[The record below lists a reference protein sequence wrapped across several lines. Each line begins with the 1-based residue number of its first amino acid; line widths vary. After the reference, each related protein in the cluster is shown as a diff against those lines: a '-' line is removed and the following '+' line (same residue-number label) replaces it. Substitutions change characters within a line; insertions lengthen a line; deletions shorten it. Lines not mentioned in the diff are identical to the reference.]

1 MPTHRAFAL
10 AMLIVLPALAGCAQP
25 EPAPA
30 PDGDGSG
37 LTGDCPDEGDRFLAI
52 AIQEGGL
59 APHPEVYVVRAS
71 GLSAGI
77 VLSEGEPSDGSDL
90 GVPERALHNVSSAE
104 VREIL
109 QAADVPDE
117 GRWNVTMAFQ
127 GQASRADHERLCS
140 ALTERAPDLE
150 PSYPHE
156 ECRDGTTLAMML
168 WTPAGVT
175 ISQAYCEGG
184 QGTPFEDVEQAFRNA
199 TSTARD
205 RSGAPS

>member
-1 MPTHRAFAL
+1 MTKHRALAL
-10 AMLIVLPALAGCAQP
+10 AMLIVSPAVAGCAQP
-25 EPAPA
+25 SPAPA
-30 PDGDGSG
+30 PGDDQAAADCPTDGSG
-37 LTGDCPDEGDRFLAI
+37 FLAI
-52 AIQEGGL
+52 GVQEGGL

-71 GLSAGI
+71 GLSAGV
-77 VLSEGEPSDGSDL
+77 VLSHGEPSDGSAV

-127 GQASRADHERLCS
+127 GQASRADHERLCR
-140 ALTERAPDLE
+140 ALTERAPNLE

-156 ECRDGTTLAMML
+156 KCRDGTTLAMTL
-168 WTPAGVT
+168 WTPDGVT

-184 QGTPFEDVEQAFRNA
+184 LGTPFEEVQQALRNA
-199 TSTARD
+199 TTTARD